1 MIAVTLLAGC
11 DNEVADAVVS
21 SVRGTNAGITEPQGN
36 QRDYLLENY
45 DVKKA
50 KDLKKSKLKKYDLS
64 GPDYAGITEIV
75 SNLDVTDGTE
85 IDADSTDIYCFSA
98 YHCTGSTATG
108 RMCVA
113 PSDAKNILESFQ
125 NTKFFKDGNY
135 SLDSDANE
143 FLNKL
148 NAYIVSGSQQTLT
161 ERQELVSI
169 LNRLTVSDLV
179 RPANETATRSDYKLE
194 TGTISVVESVLG
206 NSSIGYVDTL
216 NNNTA
221 YTRYNMPEYASM
233 AGAKYH
239 VILSFK
245 ENQKPTASYS
255 RDGWT
260 VYYKSADGSAGVS
273 AELAAK
279 IAESLRADSDLA
291 EASSIVNNVTFNG
304 CRSIEEYFGN
314 NYTFPIFNYT
324 QVPTVLVVFNSGMS
338 DNNNEKIGACIATSL
353 GGGEE

>member
-1 MIAVTLLAGC
+1 M
-11 DNEVADAVVS
+11 
-21 SVRGTNAGITEPQGN
+21 
-36 QRDYLLENY
+36 
-45 DVKKA
+45 
-50 KDLKKSKLKKYDLS
+50 
-64 GPDYAGITEIV
+64 
-75 SNLDVTDGTE
+75 
-85 IDADSTDIYCFSA
+85 
-98 YHCTGSTATG
+98 
-108 RMCVA
+108 
-113 PSDAKNILESFQ
+113 
-125 NTKFFKDGNY
+125 
-135 SLDSDANE
+135 
-143 FLNKL
+143 
-148 NAYIVSGSQQTLT
+148 
-161 ERQELVSI
+161 
-169 LNRLTVSDLV
+169 
-179 RPANETATRSDYKLE
+179 
-194 TGTISVVESVLG
+194 VESVLG

-216 NNNTA
+216 NNSTA

-245 ENQKPTASYS
+245 ENQKPTASYN